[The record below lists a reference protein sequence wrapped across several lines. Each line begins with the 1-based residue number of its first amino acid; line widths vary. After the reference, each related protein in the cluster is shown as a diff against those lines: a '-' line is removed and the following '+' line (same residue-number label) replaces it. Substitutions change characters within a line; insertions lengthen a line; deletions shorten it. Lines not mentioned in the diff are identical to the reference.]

1 MQIGKIGNLMIGVM
15 IGLILLG
22 VGMLIGGP
30 MLMRGFDATVNATNA
45 SQFTLLQTI
54 GKMGPGLIILGV
66 VLTVAFGVFLGVKSL
81 KSNT

>member
-1 MQIGKIGNLMIGVM
+1 MNIGKIGNLMIGVM

-30 MLMRGFDATVNATNA
+30 MLMQGFDATVNATNA

-81 KSNT
+81 KSDQ

>member
-1 MQIGKIGNLMIGVM
+1 MSIGKIGNLMIGVM

-30 MLMRGFDATVNATNA
+30 MLMQGFDATVNATNA

-81 KSNT
+81 KSNN

>member
-1 MQIGKIGNLMIGVM
+1 MIGVM

-30 MLMRGFDATVNATNA
+30 MLMQGFDATVNATNA

>member
-1 MQIGKIGNLMIGVM
+1 MSIGKIGNLMIGVM

-30 MLMRGFDATVNATNA
+30 MLMQGFDATVNATNA

-81 KSNT
+81 KSSQ

>member
-30 MLMRGFDATVNATNA
+30 MLMQGFDATVNATNA

-81 KSNT
+81 KSSQ